1 MLLMRWDESML
12 AARRLAYMTPQV
24 CYLEKYLQIRFGD
37 NTIKVIDSRDV
48 EQFAYLSSEDTDIL
62 DDYID
67 RVDTDGGEVITDA
80 DGSYT
85 TLINILEEL
94 GAPAPIDLYLTD
106 EGTILYTS
114 DEMNIT
120 RFVVQVSQS
129 VWDSFSESIT
139 STIKK
144 HRLPGYEFIF
154 QVI

>member
-1 MLLMRWDESML
+1 
-12 AARRLAYMTPQV
+12 MTPQV

-37 NTIKVIDSRDV
+37 NTIRVIDTRDV
-48 EQFAYLSSEDTDIL
+48 EQFAYLSSEDTDII

-67 RVDTDGGEVITDA
+67 RVEAAGGVTVTDS
-80 DGSYT
+80 DGTYT
-85 TLINILEEL
+85 TLVNTLEGM
-94 GAPAPIDLYLTD
+94 GAPVPIDLYLTD

-120 RFVVQVSQS
+120 RFVVQVSQR

-144 HRLPGYEFIF
+144 HRLPGYEYIL